1 MAGAPA
7 WRISASQE
15 SGSAGKVLLRKRQ
28 LVLRQVERSE
38 VPCPE
43 VKVQRNHVQLAAQFA
58 SCRLVDRGAEQLAEV
73 EELLAKLH
81 LNGKAVGVL
90 QDPVGEAQL
99 FGYSAVVVK
108 VQWAAFAGKVIE

>member
-1 MAGAPA
+1 
-7 WRISASQE
+7 
-15 SGSAGKVLLRKRQ
+15 
-28 LVLRQVERSE
+28 

-90 QDPVGEAQL
+90 QDPVGEAQF

-108 VQWAAFAGKVIE
+108 VQWAAFAGKVIEYTFGLPFPDPLFHQSIEESHERNFNRLCGDGGICKQ